1 MTFETKDSQRADLV
15 QHLLDIKILLNENK
29 EWIRNVYELIEKLSG
44 EDGKTDE

>member
-1 MTFETKDSQRADLV
+1 MTFETRDSQRADLV
-15 QHLLDIKILLNENK
+15 QHLLDIKILLDENK